1 MGDALGCL
9 LIGERSGGR
18 LEPLEALLRARGTR
32 TVCIGGEGLLDAAQE
47 GLRQARGTGGVCI
60 AAEGEM
66 WAAALALAAQLPVE
80 RIVLIAPEDR
90 DRAISV
96 RDERSRRLQRL
107 KAYAKRNLFFC
118 ISSILLLEI
127 PVETR
132 SDRRVDELCRRL
144 CNASVQRTSLAHAAS
159 GYACAAARFLYGEKM

>member
-9 LIGERSGGR
+9 LIGDGIAGW
-18 LEPLEALLRARGTR
+18 LEPLETLLRARGTR
-32 TVCIGGEGLLDAAQE
+32 TVRIGGEGLLDAAQE

-90 DRAISV
+90 AISM

-107 KAYAKRNLFFC
+107 KSYTRRNLFFC
-118 ISSILLLEI
+118 ISSILLLETDA
-127 PVETR
+127 ETQP
-132 SDRRVDELCRRL
+132 DRRVDELCRRL
-144 CNASVQRTSLAHAAS
+144 CNASVQRASLAYSAS
-159 GYACAAARFLYGEKM
+159 GYACAAARFLCGEKI